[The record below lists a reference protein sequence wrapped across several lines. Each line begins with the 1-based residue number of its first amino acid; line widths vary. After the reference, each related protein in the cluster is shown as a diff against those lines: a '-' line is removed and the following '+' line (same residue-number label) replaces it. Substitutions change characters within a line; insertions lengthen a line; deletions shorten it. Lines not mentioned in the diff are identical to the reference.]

1 MSWQPS
7 HGHDPGD
14 TVRYALKFW
23 GGGIDTTIGG
33 LKDTL
38 YSFNGMMKK
47 LSVHT
52 QYAWTASAAI
62 NEGNVTWSKDTIHF
76 VTTGTILSANGQN
89 PLMPKDYIVYQ
100 NYPNPFNPATT
111 IRYGIPEPSRV
122 SIKVYNILGQVVA
135 TLVNEIQM
143 PQFYEYRW
151 NAQNLASGVYIIVVN
166 AESILSSAK
175 KFQNVKKALYLK

>member
-1 MSWQPS
+1 
-7 HGHDPGD
+7 
-14 TVRYALKFW
+14 
-23 GGGIDTTIGG
+23 
-33 LKDTL
+33 
-38 YSFNGMMKK
+38 
-47 LSVHT
+47 
-52 QYAWTASAAI
+52 
-62 NEGNVTWSKDTIHF
+62 
-76 VTTGTILSANGQN
+76 
-89 PLMPKDYIVYQ
+89 MPKDYIVYQ
-100 NYPNPFNPATT
+100 NYPNPFNPSTT

-135 TLVNEIQM
+135 TLVNETQM